1 MIPGLLDKFH
11 KFNLT
16 THEMVHFVSNIN
28 NYILVEV
35 LESAWKI
42 YIDNI
47 RQAKDLDELIYYQE
61 KFVKSILDKSLL
73 SEKNIKLYDVLYKLI
88 KRIASFVYI

>member
-1 MIPGLLDKFH
+1 
-11 KFNLT
+11 
-16 THEMVHFVSNIN
+16 MVHFVSNIN